1 MSLDFGPNVGTKDR
15 KEKGDLEFLAWE
27 KLVGGD
33 VKMMKFGF
41 GCVCV

>member
-27 KLVGGD
+27 KLVGGWL
-33 VKMMKFGF
+33 KMQTITFR
-41 GCVCV
+41 